1 MKRFSKSTKN
11 PRRGVWVLEM
21 GCEACQKRGSGDK
34 EKWVANQMTATRP
47 SNSKIRIEETLLRLW
62 YRL

>member
-1 MKRFSKSTKN
+1 MTEQSEGMPFPLQSR
-11 PRRGVWVLEM
+11 PEGV
-21 GCEACQKRGSGDK
+21 GSMMERVVK
-34 EKWVANQMTATRP
+34 EKWVANLLTATHP